1 MATEYYYYLGQQ
13 LQALAGAMFHAGDQQ
28 TAIAEQQ
35 TVIADQQTVIARLQ
49 EEVELVKNRA
59 DAAVE
64 VAASAVS
71 VTAKALKELE
81 DETTR
86 ADAAELDSHIARCRT
101 LEAPPPLTLD
111 DIEAYVLTG
120 SGFMCQKSDPESETL
135 AISVVTELSE
145 GEEEAA
151 EERVPATPPSEDIP
165 RFFTRSGMTRLREQ
179 GGGGGR
185 NVQRRISFQPT
196 ADSPASPLLFSPA
209 AQWPT
214 PGTFSP

>member
-120 SGFMCQKSDPESETL
+120 SGLMC
-135 AISVVTELSE
+135 
-145 GEEEAA
+145 
-151 EERVPATPPSEDIP
+151 
-165 RFFTRSGMTRLREQ
+165 
-179 GGGGGR
+179 
-185 NVQRRISFQPT
+185 RRISFQPT
-196 ADSPASPLLFSPA
+196 ADSPASPASVLLFSPA